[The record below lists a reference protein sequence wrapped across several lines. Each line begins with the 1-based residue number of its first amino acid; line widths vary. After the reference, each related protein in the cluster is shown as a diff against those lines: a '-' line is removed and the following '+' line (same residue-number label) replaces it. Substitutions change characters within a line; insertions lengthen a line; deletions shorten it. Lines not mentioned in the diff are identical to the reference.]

1 MDRTI
6 ELNRLILSNGQPAD
20 VSFYDRKEALMEQI
34 LSELHLLVQAVERI
48 TEAVTSQGVRHGY

>member
-20 VSFYDRKEALMEQI
+20 VSCYDRKEALMEQI
-34 LSELHLLVQAVERI
+34 LFELHLLHQAVDRI
-48 TEAVTSQGVRHGY
+48 TEAVTSQEVRRGY